1 MCLCGLPYISLK
13 CVATWALQRC
23 ASTDVS
29 RTRLKTKTLTT
40 ESNGIASR
48 NPFRQFRGLIYVM
61 NASTRSF
68 EEINRKST
76 RKLCGNCA
84 HVEFTLTKEEH
95 AFLIKV
101 VNAHSLDVIW
111 GSWIPQK
118 GKVKK
123 VGASRQLDPEKL
135 RFVKML
141 TAHICYCPLEKA
153 WVSFID
159 QDCFRWQPKSL
170 FKP

>member
-1 MCLCGLPYISLK
+1 
-13 CVATWALQRC
+13 
-23 ASTDVS
+23 
-29 RTRLKTKTLTT
+29 
-40 ESNGIASR
+40 
-48 NPFRQFRGLIYVM
+48 M
-61 NASTRSF
+61 NASAQSF
-68 EEINRKST
+68 SEINRKYT

-84 HVEFTLTKEEH
+84 HVEFALTEEER

-101 VNAHSLDVIW
+101 INTHSLGVIW

-135 RFVKML
+135 RFVKTL
-141 TAHICYCPLEKA
+141 TTHICYCPREKA

-170 FKP
+170 FKS

>member
-1 MCLCGLPYISLK
+1 MFLAHC
-13 CVATWALQRC
+13 
-23 ASTDVS
+23 
-29 RTRLKTKTLTT
+29 LKTMTLTT
-40 ESNGIASR
+40 ESNGIGSR
-48 NPFRQFRGLIYVM
+48 NPFRQCRGLIYVM
-61 NASTRSF
+61 NASSRSF
-68 EEINRKST
+68 SQTSRKYT

-84 HVEFTLTKEEH
+84 HVEFALTKEER

-123 VGASRQLDPEKL
+123 VGASQQVDREKL
-135 RFVKML
+135 RFVKTL
-141 TAHICYCPLEKA
+141 TAHVCYCPREKA

>member
-1 MCLCGLPYISLK
+1 MHQGIFLALC
-13 CVATWALQRC
+13 
-23 ASTDVS
+23 
-29 RTRLKTKTLTT
+29 LKTKTLTT

-48 NPFRQFRGLIYVM
+48 NPFRQCRGLIYVM
-61 NASTRSF
+61 NASSRFFSQTS
-68 EEINRKST
+68 RKYT
-76 RKLCGNCA
+76 RKLCSSCA
-84 HVEFTLTKEEH
+84 HVEFSLTKEER

-101 VNAHSLDVIW
+101 VNKHRLDVIW

-135 RFVKML
+135 RFVKTL
-141 TAHICYCPLEKA
+141 TAHICYCPREKA